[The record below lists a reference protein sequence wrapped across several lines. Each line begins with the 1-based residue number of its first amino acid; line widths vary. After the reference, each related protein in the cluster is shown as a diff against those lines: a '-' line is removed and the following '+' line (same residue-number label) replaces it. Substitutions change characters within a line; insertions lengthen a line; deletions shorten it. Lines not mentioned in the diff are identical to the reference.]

1 MEDYTKNDIL
11 NVLLGMDLKSRKRVL
26 LDQRSYLIGILAFK
40 FMMTDTEIAKETG
53 VKRLNA
59 FYNKKLAVEFCKDKV
74 YIQNVYVYAQ
84 LYPFDFSNISLSN
97 ISKTNRNMK
106 VELVLDSKLYNKLK
120 KTGKILNN
128 KDIRTTIKFLLEK
141 SMKVWEE

>member
-1 MEDYTKNDIL
+1 MEEYTKNDIVK
-11 NVLLGMDLKSRKRVL
+11 VLLSMNLKARNRVL
-26 LDQRSYLIGILAFK
+26 IDQRSYLIGILAYKFK
-40 FMMTDTEIAKETG
+40 MSDTEIAKETG

-59 FYNKKLAVEFCKDKV
+59 FYNKKLAVQFFKDKL

-84 LYPFDFSNISLSN
+84 LYPFDFSNISLG
-97 ISKTNRNMK
+97 KVNRNIK
-106 VELVLDSKLYNKLK
+106 IELVLDTKFYNKLRT
-120 KTGKILNN
+120 TGELLGN

>member
-11 NVLLGMDLKSRKRVL
+11 NVLLGMDLKTRKRVL
-26 LDQRSYLIGILAFK
+26 VDQRSYLIGILAYR
-40 FMMTDTEIAKETG
+40 FMMSNSEIAKESGIT
-53 VKRLNA
+53 RFQA
-59 FYNKKLAVEFCKDKV
+59 FYNKKLAVEFCKDKL

-84 LYPFDFSNISLSN
+84 LYPFDFSNIPL
-97 ISKTNRNMK
+97 SKTNRNIK
-106 VELVLDSKLYNKLK
+106 VELVLDTKFYNKLK
-120 KTGKILNN
+120 TTGEILGN

>member
-11 NVLLGMDLKSRKRVL
+11 NILIKMDLKTRKRVL
-26 LDQRSYLIGILAFK
+26 VDQRSYLIGILAYK
-40 FMMTDTEIAKETG
+40 FMMSNSEIAKETG
-53 VKRLNA
+53 VTRFKA
-59 FYNKKLAVEFCKDKV
+59 FYNKKLAVEFCKDKL

-84 LYPFDFSNISLSN
+84 LYPFDFTKPNIAKS
-97 ISKTNRNMK
+97 NRNTT
-106 VELVLDSKLYNKLK
+106 VELVLDSKFYNKLK
-120 KTGKILNN
+120 VTGEILGN